1 MGTVACSLCEVSV
14 LGRVAEKGPFAGT
27 QLLDGIA
34 SAALASRSL
43 AGFQSPLLLLSE
55 AIV

>member
-1 MGTVACSLCEVSV
+1 MGTVACRLCEVSV

-34 SAALASRSL
+34 AAALASRSL